1 MRRGNGGIIGP
12 RRVPTTSSASGVWF
26 IQESQVAQGSAIW
39 PFVRPGIPTIGTAT
53 AVTGVQATVTFTAPA
68 LNGGSPIT
76 SYTAVS
82 SPGGITGTLN
92 QAGSG
97 TITVNGLSATTN
109 YTFTV
114 YATNAAGNGSSS
126 SASNSITTPSSTPGT
141 PTIGTARGSGS
152 TTATVSFTAPASN
165 GGATITSYTAVSSP
179 GGITG
184 TLSQAGSGTI
194 TVSGLSAGTSY
205 TFTVYATNS
214 FGNSANSSASN
225 STTTFPNLGASY
237 GGGYFAGAY
246 SSTGDGVA
254 THLLIIAPKSP
265 GQNATDQRPP
275 NAISYRTSNS
285 AASGTTSRFDGY
297 ANQQAM
303 IAIDS
308 SLNSFPAAKF
318 CRDLTIG
325 GYTDWY
331 LPSIMEMEIVYFN
344 LKPSTTGDRSPG
356 PDNEAQGN
364 NAYSIPSRA
373 SQVWNGSSPS
383 QTSVGI
389 FQDGQSQALTTSGG
403 INNNAMFYWTSTSSG
418 SEAYTLSARNGYG
431 GGWWGYELNNMNY
444 GSTGDGRQNIGC
456 RAIRKIAL

>member
-1 MRRGNGGIIGP
+1 MRRGNGGIIGS
-12 RRVPTTSSASGVWF
+12 RRAPTTSSASGVWS

-39 PFVRPGIPTIGTAT
+39 PYVAPGIPTVGTAT

-82 SPGGITGTLN
+82 SPGGITGTLS

-97 TITVNGLSATTN
+97 TITVNGLSATTS

-114 YATNAAGNGSSS
+114 YATNAAGNSSSS

-141 PTIGTARGSGS
+141 PTIGTARGSGQ

-194 TVSGLSAGTSY
+194 TVSGLTAGTTY

-214 FGNSANSSASN
+214 YGNGSSSSASN
-225 STTTFPNLGASY
+225 STITFPDLGASY

-246 SSTGDGVA
+246 SSTGNGVA
-254 THLLIIAPKSP
+254 THLLIIAPKSTGEKAVSYP
-265 GQNATDQRPP
+265 SSGLN
-275 NAISYRTSNS
+275 YRTSQS
-285 AASGTTSRFDGY
+285 SISTSLYDGY

-303 IAIDS
+303 ISADS

-331 LPSIMEMEIVYFN
+331 LPSIMEMEILYWN
-344 LKPSTTGDRSPG
+344 LKPTSNGDRTLGPG
-356 PDNEAQGN
+356 DVTQGY
-364 NAYSIPSRA
+364 NAYAVPSRA
-373 SQVWNGSSPS
+373 STSWNTGSGPN
-383 QTSVGI
+383 QTSVTI
-389 FQDGQSQALTTSGG
+389 FQDGQSQAFSTSGSVNG
-403 INNNAMFYWTSTSSG
+403 NAPSYWSSSSNGSTQ
-418 SEAYTLSARNGYG
+418 AWWLTPRNGYG
-431 GGWWGYELNNMNY
+431 SGGWGYYYESMNY
-444 GSTGDGRQNIGC
+444 GSIGDGRIALTC
-456 RAIRKIAL
+456 RAIRKVAI